1 MADTE
6 GSHFGRETYMRKVLG
21 LVGATL
27 LFAGPALA
35 ADLPVKA
42 PRAAP
47 IAAPSSWTGCYIGA
61 TAGGVWGKSD
71 VSWAPNPPGF
81 PVSGPAIAAQT
92 PASISS
98 SGFTGGGE
106 IGCNYQ
112 FNPWLVVGV
121 EGDWQYTGLSAS
133 NSGAVF
139 VPANGSLNP
148 FTQSF
153 SSHSLGTIRGR
164 VGIANGQWLFFG
176 TGGFAIAD
184 ASFSDSIFFPGSG
197 TTNAASSSGTITG
210 WVAGGGV
217 EWFFMPQWSLK
228 AEYLHV
234 DLGTKTFTSTNSNP
248 AVFPLSS
255 ITHSHSLV
263 EDIGRLGVNFHF

>member
-1 MADTE
+1 
-6 GSHFGRETYMRKVLG
+6 MRKVLS

-27 LFAGPALA
+27 LFVGPALA

-47 IAAPSSWTGCYIGA
+47 LAPAFSWTGCYIGA

-81 PVSGPAIAAQT
+81 PLSGPDIAAQT
-92 PASISS
+92 PGTLSS

-106 IGCNYQ
+106 VGCNYQ
-112 FNPWLVVGV
+112 FNPWLVFGV
-121 EGDWQYTGLSAS
+121 EGDFEYTGLSAS
-133 NSGAVF
+133 RSGAVLS
-139 VPANGSLNP
+139 NGTVNP
-148 FTQSF
+148 FTESF
-153 SSHSLGTIRGR
+153 SSHWLSTVRGR
-164 VGIANGQWLFFG
+164 VGIANGPWLFFA
-176 TGGFAIAD
+176 TGGVAFANPT
-184 ASFSDSIFFPGSG
+184 FSDAIFFPGSG

-210 WVAGGGV
+210 WTVGGGV

-234 DLGTKTFTSTNSNP
+234 DFGTKSFTSANSDP
-248 AVFPLSS
+248 ITFPLST
-255 ITHSHSLV
+255 IVHSHSLV
-263 EDIGRLGVNFHF
+263 EDIGRIGLNFHF